1 MKQKHIFLWFDKN
14 LTARIFFCDFNSS
27 ISKRFPQFITTALL
41 YFVEKLRRS
50 AETAPLFSYMKLS
63 QGFNV

>member
-1 MKQKHIFLWFDKN
+1 MKQS
-14 LTARIFFCDFNSS
+14 RFFCDLTKIWQPEFFSV
-27 ISKRFPQFITTALL
+27 ILIHLFQKRFPQFITTALL

-50 AETAPLFSYMKLS
+50 AETAALFSYMKLS